1 MDPFDRAQ
9 ELEMIQREEAIA
21 KQRMRFTTLAAAPG
35 IEVALDCVE
44 CGVEIPAQ
52 RREALPGVFRCVDC
66 QQIHEQQQ
74 KRGI

>member
-21 KQRMRFTTLAAAPG
+21 KQRMRFTALAAAPEV
-35 IEVALDCVE
+35 EVALDCVE

-52 RREALPGVFRCVDC
+52 WREALPGVFRCVDC